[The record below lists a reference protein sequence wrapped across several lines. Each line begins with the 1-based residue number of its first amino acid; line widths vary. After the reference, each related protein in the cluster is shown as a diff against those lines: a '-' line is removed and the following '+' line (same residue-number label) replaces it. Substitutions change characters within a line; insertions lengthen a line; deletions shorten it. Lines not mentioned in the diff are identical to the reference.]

1 MEAGHQPEQA
11 RPCICACA
19 AAKKAKVTI
28 LAGDDAPVA
37 ESEGV
42 EESEEAEEEEDDD
55 ESDDD
60 TTAAL
65 LAEAGT

>member
-42 EESEEAEEEEDDD
+42 EESEEAERHKRRECMDVTAETD
-55 ESDDD
+55 EGCDYS
-60 TTAAL
+60 
-65 LAEAGT
+65 